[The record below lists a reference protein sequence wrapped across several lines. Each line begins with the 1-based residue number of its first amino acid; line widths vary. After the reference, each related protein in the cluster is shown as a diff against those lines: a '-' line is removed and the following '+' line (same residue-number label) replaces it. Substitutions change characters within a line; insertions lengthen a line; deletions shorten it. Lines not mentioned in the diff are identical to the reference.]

1 MAKPKTKTV
10 KKRTGTNTLAKD
22 RSMDTA
28 FLLIVLVL
36 LAFGL
41 IMVFSASYA
50 YALNYEGD
58 SFYYIKRQGIFAVL
72 GVIGMLVISRIDYR
86 LLKKFWVLIYAIGI
100 VLLVCVFVP
109 GLSVS
114 TDTGVSRWIGIGSL
128 TYQPSEFAKLAII
141 VSFSAL
147 IYKNYPKIKTFR
159 YGIIPFAIL
168 LVPVVVLVYL
178 EPHLSGLIII
188 VCIAAIMMF
197 VGGVRL
203 RHMLAVV
210 LAGVIL
216 LGSFLLIQS
225 AMGGGEEETTGQA
238 VTTVQAE
245 ETVSTAEDG
254 TTSETADSGATSQ
267 SETTEESSSGGGF
280 FESYQWRRIQ
290 NWLDPFGRSDGS
302 GYDTD
307 ITGDVWQTCQS
318 LLAIGSG
325 GIMGLGLGNSR
336 QKYMYLP
343 EPQNDFIF
351 AIVCEELGLIG
362 AILVIL
368 LFVLLVYRGFVIA
381 NRAPNKFASML
392 VVGITVQIGIQALFN
407 IAVVTN
413 AFPNTGISLPF
424 FSYGGTALM
433 MQLFEMGVV
442 LNISRH
448 THVAKERQDREKKQ
462 KHQQLAAEGAGITA
476 IQEQH

>member
-1 MAKPKTKTV
+1 MAKLKPKTV
-10 KKRTGTNTLAKD
+10 KKRTRSSTLAKD

-58 SFYYIKRQGIFAVL
+58 SFYYIKKQGFFAVL
-72 GVIGMLVISRIDYR
+72 GIIGMLVISRIDYR
-86 LLKKFWVLIYAIGI
+86 FFKKFWPVIYGIGI
-100 VLLVCVFVP
+100 ALLVCVFIP

-114 TDTGVSRWIGIGSL
+114 TETGVSRWVGVGSI
-128 TYQPSEFAKLAII
+128 TFQPSEFAKFAVI
-141 VSFSAL
+141 VTFAAL

-159 YGIIPFAIL
+159 YGIIPFVIL
-168 LVPVVVLVYL
+168 LAPVLVLIYL

-188 VCIAAIMMF
+188 VSIAAIMMF

-203 RHMLAVV
+203 RHMVALLLA
-210 LAGVIL
+210 AIIL
-216 LGSFLLIQS
+216 LGGFMLIKS
-225 AMGGGEEETTGQA
+225 AMDGGEEEAAGQA
-238 VTTVQAE
+238 VTTVQ
-245 ETVSTAEDG
+245 TDS
-254 TTSETADSGATSQ
+254 TTS
-267 SETTEESSSGGGF
+267 TTQEGDDASSANQEEAVQEDSSGGGF

-290 NWLDPFGRSDGS
+290 NWLDPFGRSEGS

-307 ITGDVWQTCQS
+307 ITGEVWQTCQS

-392 VVGITVQIGIQALFN
+392 VVGITIQIGIQALFN

-433 MQLFEMGVV
+433 MQLFEMGVI

-462 KHQQLAAEGAGITA
+462 KKQQLAAEGAGITTLK
-476 IQEQH
+476 QHR

>member
-1 MAKPKTKTV
+1 MAKLKPKTV
-10 KKRTGTNTLAKD
+10 KKRTRSSTLAKD

-58 SFYYIKRQGIFAVL
+58 SFYYIKKQGFFAVL
-72 GVIGMLVISRIDYR
+72 GIIGMLVISRIDYR
-86 LLKKFWVLIYAIGI
+86 FFKKFWPVIYGIGI
-100 VLLVCVFVP
+100 ALLVCVFIP

-114 TDTGVSRWIGIGSL
+114 TETGVSRWVGVGSI
-128 TYQPSEFAKLAII
+128 TFQPSEFAKFAVI
-141 VSFSAL
+141 VTFAAL

-159 YGIIPFAIL
+159 YGIIPFVIL
-168 LVPVVVLVYL
+168 LAPVLVLIYL

-188 VCIAAIMMF
+188 VSIAAVMMF

-203 RHMLAVV
+203 RHMVALLLA
-210 LAGVIL
+210 AIIL
-216 LGSFLLIQS
+216 LGGFMLIKS
-225 AMGGGEEETTGQA
+225 AMDGGEEEAAGQA
-238 VTTVQAE
+238 VTTVQ
-245 ETVSTAEDG
+245 TDSTASTTQEGDDASSANQEEAVQED
-254 TTSETADSGATSQ
+254 
-267 SETTEESSSGGGF
+267 SSGGGF

-290 NWLDPFGRSDGS
+290 NWLDPFGRSEGS

-307 ITGDVWQTCQS
+307 ITGEVWQTCQS

-392 VVGITVQIGIQALFN
+392 VVGITIQIGIQALFN

-433 MQLFEMGVV
+433 MQLFEMGVI

-462 KHQQLAAEGAGITA
+462 KKQQLAAEGAGITTLK
-476 IQEQH
+476 QHR

>member
-10 KKRTGTNTLAKD
+10 KKRTGSNTLAKD

-58 SFYYIKRQGIFAVL
+58 SFYYIKRQGLFAIL

-86 LLKKFWVLIYAIGI
+86 LFKKFWPVIYVVGL

-114 TDTGVSRWIGIGSL
+114 TDTGVSRWVGVGSF
-128 TYQPSEFAKLAII
+128 TFQPSEFAKFAVI
-141 VSFSAL
+141 VTFAAL

-159 YGIIPFAIL
+159 YGIIPFAVL
-168 LVPVVVLVYL
+168 LVPVLAL
-178 EPHLSGLIII
+178 IAIEPHLSGLIII
-188 VCIAAIMMF
+188 VCIAAVMMF

-203 RHMLAVV
+203 RHMIAMV
-210 LAGVIL
+210 LVAAIL
-216 LGSFLLIQS
+216 LGSFMLIKS
-225 AMGGGEEETTGQA
+225 AMGGSEEETTGQA

-245 ETVSTAEDG
+245 ETTSSTEDSTASQTGDS
-254 TTSETADSGATSQ
+254 TASEAA
-267 SETTEESSSGGGF
+267 EENSSDGGF

-462 KHQQLAAEGAGITA
+462 KHQQMAAEGAGITA

>member
-1 MAKPKTKTV
+1 
-10 KKRTGTNTLAKD
+10 
-22 RSMDTA
+22 MDTA

-58 SFYYIKRQGIFAVL
+58 SFYYIKKQGFFAVL
-72 GVIGMLVISRIDYR
+72 GIIGMLVISRIDYR
-86 LLKKFWVLIYAIGI
+86 FFKKFWPVIYGIGI
-100 VLLVCVFVP
+100 ALLVCVFIP

-114 TDTGVSRWIGIGSL
+114 TETGVSRWVGVGSI
-128 TYQPSEFAKLAII
+128 TFQPSEFAKFAVI
-141 VSFSAL
+141 VTFAAL

-159 YGIIPFAIL
+159 YGIIPFVIL
-168 LVPVVVLVYL
+168 LAPVLVLIYL

-188 VCIAAIMMF
+188 VSIAAIMMF

-203 RHMLAVV
+203 RHMVALLLA
-210 LAGVIL
+210 AIIL
-216 LGSFLLIQS
+216 LGGFMLIKS
-225 AMGGGEEETTGQA
+225 AMDGGEEEAAGQA
-238 VTTVQAE
+238 VTTVQ
-245 ETVSTAEDG
+245 TDS
-254 TTSETADSGATSQ
+254 TTS
-267 SETTEESSSGGGF
+267 TTQEGDDASSANQEEAVQEDSSGGGF

-290 NWLDPFGRSDGS
+290 NWLDPFGRSEGS

-307 ITGDVWQTCQS
+307 ITGEVWQTCQS

-392 VVGITVQIGIQALFN
+392 VVGITIQIGIQALFN

-433 MQLFEMGVV
+433 MQLFEMGVI

-462 KHQQLAAEGAGITA
+462 KKQQLAAEGAGITTLK
-476 IQEQH
+476 QHR

>member
-1 MAKPKTKTV
+1 MAKQKTKSI
-10 KKRTGTNTLAKD
+10 KKRIRSNTLAKD

-58 SFYYIKRQGIFAVL
+58 SFYYIKKQGLYAIL

-86 LLKKFWVLIYAIGI
+86 FYKKFWPAIYVIGI
-100 VLLVCVFVP
+100 VLLICVFVP

-114 TDTGVSRWIGIGSL
+114 TETGVSRWVGIGSFSF
-128 TYQPSEFAKLAII
+128 QPSEFAKFAVI
-141 VSFSAL
+141 VVFAAL

-168 LVPVVVLVYL
+168 LVPVLAL
-178 EPHLSGLIII
+178 IAFEPHLSGLIII

-216 LGSFLLIQS
+216 LGGYMLIDS
-225 AMGGGEEETTGQA
+225 AMDSSGETTGQA
-238 VTTVQAE
+238 VTTAQTE
-245 ETVSTAEDG
+245 ETEDSTV
-254 TTSETADSGATSQ
+254 SETED
-267 SETTEESSSGGGF
+267 EDSSSSSF
-280 FESYQWRRIQ
+280 FDSYQWRRIQ

-448 THVAKERQDREKKQ
+448 THVAKEQQDQEKKR
-462 KHQQLAAEGAGITA
+462 KHRQLAAEGAGITPLK
-476 IQEQH
+476 ERH

>member
-1 MAKPKTKTV
+1 MAKLKLKTV
-10 KKRTGTNTLAKD
+10 KKRTRSSTLAKD

-58 SFYYIKRQGIFAVL
+58 SFYYIKKQGFFAVL
-72 GVIGMLVISRIDYR
+72 GIIGMLVISRIDYR
-86 LLKKFWVLIYAIGI
+86 FFKKFWPVIYGIGI
-100 VLLVCVFVP
+100 ALLVCVFIP

-114 TDTGVSRWIGIGSL
+114 TETGVSRWVGVGSI
-128 TYQPSEFAKLAII
+128 TFQPSEFAKFAVI
-141 VSFSAL
+141 VTFAAL

-159 YGIIPFAIL
+159 YGIIPFVIL
-168 LVPVVVLVYL
+168 LAPVLVLIYL

-188 VCIAAIMMF
+188 VSIAAIMMF

-203 RHMLAVV
+203 RHMLALL
-210 LAGVIL
+210 LAAVIL
-216 LGSFLLIQS
+216 LGGFMLIKS
-225 AMGGGEEETTGQA
+225 AMDGGEEEAAGQA
-238 VTTVQAE
+238 VTTVQTDSTTSTTQEGDDASSATQE
-245 ETVSTAEDG
+245 ETVQED
-254 TTSETADSGATSQ
+254 
-267 SETTEESSSGGGF
+267 SSGGGF

-290 NWLDPFGRSDGS
+290 NWLDPFGRSEGS

-307 ITGDVWQTCQS
+307 ITGEVWQTCQS

-392 VVGITVQIGIQALFN
+392 VVGITIQIGIQALFN

-433 MQLFEMGVV
+433 MQLFEMGVI

-462 KHQQLAAEGAGITA
+462 KKQQLAAEGAGITTLK
-476 IQEQH
+476 QHR

>member
-1 MAKPKTKTV
+1 MP
-10 KKRTGTNTLAKD
+10 
-22 RSMDTA
+22 
-28 FLLIVLVL
+28 VL
-36 LAFGL
+36 
-41 IMVFSASYA
+41 
-50 YALNYEGD
+50 
-58 SFYYIKRQGIFAVL
+58 
-72 GVIGMLVISRIDYR
+72 
-86 LLKKFWVLIYAIGI
+86 
-100 VLLVCVFVP
+100 
-109 GLSVS
+109 
-114 TDTGVSRWIGIGSL
+114 
-128 TYQPSEFAKLAII
+128 
-141 VSFSAL
+141 AL
-147 IYKNYPKIKTFR
+147 I
-159 YGIIPFAIL
+159 AI
-168 LVPVVVLVYL
+168 

-188 VCIAAIMMF
+188 VCIAAVMMF

-203 RHMLAVV
+203 RHMIAMV
-210 LAGVIL
+210 LVAAIL
-216 LGSFLLIQS
+216 LGSFMLIKS

-245 ETVSTAEDG
+245 ETTSSTEDSTASQTGDSTASEAAEED
-254 TTSETADSGATSQ
+254 
-267 SETTEESSSGGGF
+267 SSDGGF

-307 ITGDVWQTCQS
+307 ITGEVWQTCQS

-448 THVAKERQDREKKQ
+448 THVAKERQDQEKKR
-462 KHQQLAAEGAGITA
+462 KHQQLAAEGAGITPVK
-476 IQEQH
+476 EQH

>member
-10 KKRTGTNTLAKD
+10 KKRTGSNTLAKD

-58 SFYYIKRQGIFAVL
+58 SFYYIKRQGLFAIL

-86 LLKKFWVLIYAIGI
+86 LFKKFWPVIYVVGL

-114 TDTGVSRWIGIGSL
+114 TDTGVSRWVGVGSF
-128 TYQPSEFAKLAII
+128 TFQPSEFAKFAVI
-141 VSFSAL
+141 VTFAAL

-159 YGIIPFAIL
+159 YGIIPFAVL
-168 LVPVVVLVYL
+168 LVPVLAL
-178 EPHLSGLIII
+178 IAIEPHLSGLIII
-188 VCIAAIMMF
+188 VCIAAVMMF

-203 RHMLAVV
+203 RHMIAMV
-210 LAGVIL
+210 LVAAIL
-216 LGSFLLIQS
+216 LGSFMLIKS
-225 AMGGGEEETTGQA
+225 AMGGSEEETTGQA

-245 ETVSTAEDG
+245 ETTSSTEDSTASQTGDS
-254 TTSETADSGATSQ
+254 TASEAA
-267 SETTEESSSGGGF
+267 EENSSDGGF

-448 THVAKERQDREKKQ
+448 THVAKERQDREKKR

>member
-10 KKRTGTNTLAKD
+10 KKRTGSNTLAKD

-58 SFYYIKRQGIFAVL
+58 SFYYIKRQGLFAIL

-86 LLKKFWVLIYAIGI
+86 LFKKFWPVIYVVGL

-114 TDTGVSRWIGIGSL
+114 TDTGVSRWVGVGSF
-128 TYQPSEFAKLAII
+128 TFQPSEFAKFAVI
-141 VSFSAL
+141 VTFAAL

-159 YGIIPFAIL
+159 YGIIPFAVL
-168 LVPVVVLVYL
+168 LVPVLAL
-178 EPHLSGLIII
+178 IAIEPHLSGLIII
-188 VCIAAIMMF
+188 VCIAAVMMF

-203 RHMLAVV
+203 RHMIAMV
-210 LAGVIL
+210 LVAAIL
-216 LGSFLLIQS
+216 LGSFMLIKS
-225 AMGGGEEETTGQA
+225 AMGGSEEETTGQA

-245 ETVSTAEDG
+245 ETTSSTEDSTASQTGDS
-254 TTSETADSGATSQ
+254 TASEAA
-267 SETTEESSSGGGF
+267 EENSSDGGF

>member
-1 MAKPKTKTV
+1 MAKLKPKTV
-10 KKRTGTNTLAKD
+10 KKRTRSNTLAKD

-58 SFYYIKRQGIFAVL
+58 SFYYIKKQGFFAVL
-72 GVIGMLVISRIDYR
+72 GIIGMLVISRIDYR
-86 LLKKFWVLIYAIGI
+86 FFKKFWPVIYGIGI
-100 VLLVCVFVP
+100 ALLVCVFIP

-114 TDTGVSRWIGIGSL
+114 TETGVSRWVGVGSI
-128 TYQPSEFAKLAII
+128 TFQPSEFAKFAVI
-141 VSFSAL
+141 VTFAAL

-159 YGIIPFAIL
+159 YGIIPFVIL
-168 LVPVVVLVYL
+168 LAPVLVLIYL

-188 VCIAAIMMF
+188 VSIAAIMMF

-203 RHMLAVV
+203 RHMVALLLA
-210 LAGVIL
+210 AIIL
-216 LGSFLLIQS
+216 LGGFMLIKS
-225 AMGGGEEETTGQA
+225 AMDGGEEEAAGQA
-238 VTTVQAE
+238 VTTVQ
-245 ETVSTAEDG
+245 TDS
-254 TTSETADSGATSQ
+254 TTS
-267 SETTEESSSGGGF
+267 TTQEGDDASSANQEEAVQEDSSGGGF

-290 NWLDPFGRSDGS
+290 NWLDPFGRSEGS

-307 ITGDVWQTCQS
+307 ITGEVWQTCQS

-392 VVGITVQIGIQALFN
+392 VVGITIQIGIQALFN

-433 MQLFEMGVV
+433 MQLFEMGVI

-462 KHQQLAAEGAGITA
+462 KKQQLAAEGAGITTLK
-476 IQEQH
+476 QHR

>member
-1 MAKPKTKTV
+1 MAKLKPKTV
-10 KKRTGTNTLAKD
+10 KKRTRSSTLAKD

-58 SFYYIKRQGIFAVL
+58 SFYYIKKQGFFAVL
-72 GVIGMLVISRIDYR
+72 GIIGMLVISRIDYR
-86 LLKKFWVLIYAIGI
+86 FFKKFWPVIYGIGI
-100 VLLVCVFVP
+100 ALLVCVFIP

-114 TDTGVSRWIGIGSL
+114 TETGVSRWVGVGSI
-128 TYQPSEFAKLAII
+128 TFQPSEFAKFAVI
-141 VSFSAL
+141 VTFAAL

-159 YGIIPFAIL
+159 YGIIPFVIL
-168 LVPVVVLVYL
+168 LAPVLVLIYL

-188 VCIAAIMMF
+188 VSIAAVMMF

-203 RHMLAVV
+203 RHMLALL
-210 LAGVIL
+210 LAAVIL
-216 LGSFLLIQS
+216 LGGFMLIKS
-225 AMGGGEEETTGQA
+225 AMDGGEEEAAGQA
-238 VTTVQAE
+238 VTTVQTDSTTSTTQEGDDASSATQE
-245 ETVSTAEDG
+245 ETVQED
-254 TTSETADSGATSQ
+254 
-267 SETTEESSSGGGF
+267 SSGGGF

-290 NWLDPFGRSDGS
+290 NWLDPFGRSEGS

-307 ITGDVWQTCQS
+307 ITGEVWQTCQS

-392 VVGITVQIGIQALFN
+392 VVGITIQIGIQALFN

-433 MQLFEMGVV
+433 MQLFEMGVI

-462 KHQQLAAEGAGITA
+462 KKQQLAAEGAGITTLK
-476 IQEQH
+476 QHR

>member
-1 MAKPKTKTV
+1 MAKLKSKTV
-10 KKRTGTNTLAKD
+10 KKRSDTGAVAKD

-58 SFYYIKRQGIFAVL
+58 SFYYIKRQGIFAIL
-72 GVIGMLVISRIDYR
+72 GVAGMLVISKIDYR
-86 LLKKFWVLIYAIGI
+86 LLKKFWVLIYLVGI
-100 VLLVCVFVP
+100 VLLVCVFIP

-114 TDTGVSRWIGIGSL
+114 TETGVSRWVGVGSI
-128 TYQPSEFAKLAII
+128 TFQPSEFAKFSVI
-141 VSFSAL
+141 VTFAVL
-147 IYKNYPKIKTFR
+147 IYKNYTKIKTFR
-159 YGIIPFAIL
+159 YGIVPFAVLLLPMLIL
-168 LVPVVVLVYL
+168 IYL

-188 VCIAAIMMF
+188 VCIAAVMMF

-203 RHMLAVV
+203 RHMLALV
-210 LAGVIL
+210 LAAAIL
-216 LGSFLLIQS
+216 LGGFLLLKS
-225 AMGGGEEETTGQA
+225 AMDSGAEETTGQA

-245 ETVSTAEDG
+245 ET
-254 TTSETADSGATSQ
+254 DSSQ
-267 SETTEESSSGGGF
+267 TQQDSSSDTEEDSSSGGF
-280 FESYQWRRIQ
+280 FDSYQWRRIQ
-290 NWLDPFGRSDGS
+290 NWLDPFGRSEGS

-307 ITGDVWQTCQS
+307 ITGEVWQTCQS

-462 KHQQLAAEGAGITA
+462 KKQLAAQGAKITTLK
-476 IQEQH
+476 ELH

>member
-1 MAKPKTKTV
+1 
-10 KKRTGTNTLAKD
+10 
-22 RSMDTA
+22 MDTA

-58 SFYYIKRQGIFAVL
+58 SFYYIKKQGFFAVL
-72 GVIGMLVISRIDYR
+72 GIIGMLVISRIDYR
-86 LLKKFWVLIYAIGI
+86 FFKKFWPVIYGIGI
-100 VLLVCVFVP
+100 ALLVCVFIP

-114 TDTGVSRWIGIGSL
+114 TETGVSRWVGVGSI
-128 TYQPSEFAKLAII
+128 TFQPSEFAKFAVI
-141 VSFSAL
+141 VTFAAL

-159 YGIIPFAIL
+159 YGIIPFVIL
-168 LVPVVVLVYL
+168 LAPVLVLIYL

-188 VCIAAIMMF
+188 VSIAAIMMF

-203 RHMLAVV
+203 RHMLALL
-210 LAGVIL
+210 LAAVIL
-216 LGSFLLIQS
+216 LGGFMLIKS
-225 AMGGGEEETTGQA
+225 AMDGGEEEAAGQA
-238 VTTVQAE
+238 VTTVQTDSTTSTTQEGDDASSATQE
-245 ETVSTAEDG
+245 ETVQED
-254 TTSETADSGATSQ
+254 
-267 SETTEESSSGGGF
+267 SSGGGF

-290 NWLDPFGRSDGS
+290 NWLDPFGRSEGS

-307 ITGDVWQTCQS
+307 ITGEVWQTCQS

-392 VVGITVQIGIQALFN
+392 VVGITIQIGIQALFN

-433 MQLFEMGVV
+433 MQLFEMGVI

-462 KHQQLAAEGAGITA
+462 KKQQLAAEGAGITTLK
-476 IQEQH
+476 QHR

>member
-1 MAKPKTKTV
+1 MAKLKSKTV
-10 KKRTGTNTLAKD
+10 KKRTRSSTLAKD

-58 SFYYIKRQGIFAVL
+58 SFYYIKRQGLFAIL
-72 GVIGMLVISRIDYR
+72 GVVGMLVISRIDYR
-86 LLKKFWVLIYAIGI
+86 LFKKFWPVIYVIGL

-114 TDTGVSRWIGIGSL
+114 TDTGVSRWVGVGSF
-128 TYQPSEFAKLAII
+128 TFQPSEFAKFSVI
-141 VSFSAL
+141 VTFAAL

-159 YGIIPFAIL
+159 YGIIPFAVL
-168 LVPVVVLVYL
+168 LVPVLAL
-178 EPHLSGLIII
+178 IAFEPHLSGLIII

-197 VGGVRL
+197 VGGVRM
-203 RHMLAVV
+203 RHMIALA
-210 LAGVIL
+210 LAAVIL
-216 LGSFLLIQS
+216 LGGFMLIKS
-225 AMGGGEEETTGQA
+225 AMDGGGDETTGQA

-245 ETVSTAEDG
+245 ETTSASQEE
-254 TTSETADSGATSQ
+254 TTSDTADSSTVSQ
-267 SETTEESSSGGGF
+267 TETTEEDSSGGGF

-290 NWLDPFGRSDGS
+290 NWLDPFGRSEGS

-307 ITGDVWQTCQS
+307 ITGEVWQTCQS

-448 THVAKERQDREKKQ
+448 THVAKERQDREKKKKQ
-462 KHQQLAAEGAGITA
+462 QQLAAEGAGMTPLK
-476 IQEQH
+476 EHR

>member
-10 KKRTGTNTLAKD
+10 KKRTGSNTLAKD

-225 AMGGGEEETTGQA
+225 AMGGGEE
-238 VTTVQAE
+238 
-245 ETVSTAEDG
+245 
-254 TTSETADSGATSQ
+254 
-267 SETTEESSSGGGF
+267 
-280 FESYQWRRIQ
+280 
-290 NWLDPFGRSDGS
+290 
-302 GYDTD
+302 
-307 ITGDVWQTCQS
+307 
-318 LLAIGSG
+318 
-325 GIMGLGLGNSR
+325 
-336 QKYMYLP
+336 
-343 EPQNDFIF
+343 
-351 AIVCEELGLIG
+351 
-362 AILVIL
+362 
-368 LFVLLVYRGFVIA
+368 
-381 NRAPNKFASML
+381 
-392 VVGITVQIGIQALFN
+392 
-407 IAVVTN
+407 
-413 AFPNTGISLPF
+413 
-424 FSYGGTALM
+424 
-433 MQLFEMGVV
+433 
-442 LNISRH
+442 
-448 THVAKERQDREKKQ
+448 
-462 KHQQLAAEGAGITA
+462 
-476 IQEQH
+476 

>member
-1 MAKPKTKTV
+1 MAKLKLKTV
-10 KKRTGTNTLAKD
+10 KKRTRSSTLAKD

-58 SFYYIKRQGIFAVL
+58 SFYYIKKQGFFAVL
-72 GVIGMLVISRIDYR
+72 GIIGMLVISRIDYR
-86 LLKKFWVLIYAIGI
+86 FFKKFWPVIYGIGI
-100 VLLVCVFVP
+100 ALLVCVFIP

-114 TDTGVSRWIGIGSL
+114 TETGVSRWVGVGSI
-128 TYQPSEFAKLAII
+128 TFQPSEFAKFAVI
-141 VSFSAL
+141 VTFAAL

-159 YGIIPFAIL
+159 YGIIPFVIL
-168 LVPVVVLVYL
+168 LAPVLVLIYL

-188 VCIAAIMMF
+188 VSIAAIMMF

-203 RHMLAVV
+203 RHMVALLLA
-210 LAGVIL
+210 AIIL
-216 LGSFLLIQS
+216 LGGFMLIKS
-225 AMGGGEEETTGQA
+225 AMDGGEEEAAGQA
-238 VTTVQAE
+238 VTTVQ
-245 ETVSTAEDG
+245 TDS
-254 TTSETADSGATSQ
+254 TTS
-267 SETTEESSSGGGF
+267 TTQEGDDASSANQEEAVQEDSSGGGF

-290 NWLDPFGRSDGS
+290 NWLDPFGRSEGS

-307 ITGDVWQTCQS
+307 ITGEVWQTCQS

-392 VVGITVQIGIQALFN
+392 VVGITIQIGIQALFN

-433 MQLFEMGVV
+433 MQLFEMGVI

-462 KHQQLAAEGAGITA
+462 KKQQLAAEGAGITTLK
-476 IQEQH
+476 QHR

>member
-1 MAKPKTKTV
+1 MARPKTKTV
-10 KKRTGTNTLAKD
+10 KRRAKAGEVAKD

-58 SFYYIKRQGIFAVL
+58 SFYYIKRQGLFAVL
-72 GVIGMLVISRIDYR
+72 GIAGMLVISRIDYR
-86 LLKKFWVLIYAIGI
+86 LFKKFWPIIYGIGI
-100 VLLVCVFVP
+100 VLLICVFIP

-114 TDTGVSRWIGIGSL
+114 TETGVSRWVGVGSI
-128 TYQPSEFAKLAII
+128 TFQPSEFAKFSVI
-141 VSFSAL
+141 VTFAAL

-159 YGIIPFAIL
+159 YGIVPFAVL
-168 LVPVVVLVYL
+168 LVPVLVLIYL

-188 VCIAAIMMF
+188 VSIAAIMMF

-203 RHMLAVV
+203 RHMLAMV
-210 LAGVIL
+210 LAAVIL
-216 LGSFLLIQS
+216 LGGFMLIRS
-225 AMGGGEEETTGQA
+225 ALDSGEEATTGQA

-245 ETVSTAEDG
+245 ESTSSTD
-254 TTSETADSGATSQ
+254 TAS
-267 SETTEESSSGGGF
+267 TTEEGTASDSTVSETGEEDSSGGGF

-290 NWLDPFGRSDGS
+290 NWLDPFGRSEGS

-462 KHQQLAAEGAGITA
+462 RKQQLAAEGAGITPLK
-476 IQEQH
+476 EHR

>member
-1 MAKPKTKTV
+1 MAKLKPKTV
-10 KKRTGTNTLAKD
+10 KKRTRSSTLAKD

-58 SFYYIKRQGIFAVL
+58 SFYYIKKQGFFAVL
-72 GVIGMLVISRIDYR
+72 GIIGMLVISRIDYR
-86 LLKKFWVLIYAIGI
+86 FFKKFWPVIYGIGI
-100 VLLVCVFVP
+100 ALLVCVFIP

-114 TDTGVSRWIGIGSL
+114 TETGVSRWVGVGSI
-128 TYQPSEFAKLAII
+128 TFQPSEFAKFAVI
-141 VSFSAL
+141 VTFAAL

-159 YGIIPFAIL
+159 YGIIPFVIL
-168 LVPVVVLVYL
+168 LAPVLVLIYL

-188 VCIAAIMMF
+188 VSIAAIMMF

-203 RHMLAVV
+203 RHMVALLLA
-210 LAGVIL
+210 AIIL
-216 LGSFLLIQS
+216 LGGFMLIKS
-225 AMGGGEEETTGQA
+225 AMDGGEEEAAGQA
-238 VTTVQAE
+238 VTTVQ
-245 ETVSTAEDG
+245 TDSTASTTQEGDDASSANQEEAVQED
-254 TTSETADSGATSQ
+254 
-267 SETTEESSSGGGF
+267 SSGGGF

-290 NWLDPFGRSDGS
+290 NWLDPFGRSEGS

-307 ITGDVWQTCQS
+307 ITGEVWQTCQS

-392 VVGITVQIGIQALFN
+392 VVGITIQIGIQALFN

-433 MQLFEMGVV
+433 MQLFEMGVI

-462 KHQQLAAEGAGITA
+462 KKQQLAAEGAGITTLK
-476 IQEQH
+476 QHR

>member
-10 KKRTGTNTLAKD
+10 KKRTGSNTLAKD

-58 SFYYIKRQGIFAVL
+58 SFYYIKRQGLFAIL

-86 LLKKFWVLIYAIGI
+86 LFKKFWPVIYVVGL

-114 TDTGVSRWIGIGSL
+114 TDTGVSRWVGVGSF
-128 TYQPSEFAKLAII
+128 TFQPSEFAKFAVI
-141 VSFSAL
+141 VTFAAL

-159 YGIIPFAIL
+159 YGIIPFAVL
-168 LVPVVVLVYL
+168 LVPVLAL
-178 EPHLSGLIII
+178 IAIEPHLSGLIII
-188 VCIAAIMMF
+188 VCIAAVMMF

-203 RHMLAVV
+203 RHMIAMV
-210 LAGVIL
+210 LVAAIL
-216 LGSFLLIQS
+216 LGSFMLIKS
-225 AMGGGEEETTGQA
+225 AMGGSEEETTGQA

-245 ETVSTAEDG
+245 ETTSSTEDSTASQTGDS
-254 TTSETADSGATSQ
+254 TASEAA
-267 SETTEESSSGGGF
+267 EENSSDGGF

-462 KHQQLAAEGAGITA
+462 KHQQLAAEGAGITT

>member
-1 MAKPKTKTV
+1 MAQQKTKAV
-10 KKRTGTNTLAKD
+10 KKRNRSNTLAKD

-58 SFYYIKRQGIFAVL
+58 SFYYIKRQGLYAVL

-86 LLKKFWVLIYAIGI
+86 LLKKFWPAIYLLGIALLI
-100 VLLVCVFVP
+100 CVFIP

-114 TDTGVSRWIGIGSL
+114 TETGVSRWVGIGSF
-128 TYQPSEFAKLAII
+128 TFQPSEFAKFSVI
-141 VSFSAL
+141 VTFAAL

-159 YGIIPFAIL
+159 YGIIPFAVL
-168 LVPVVVLVYL
+168 LLPVLL
-178 EPHLSGLIII
+178 LIAFEPHLSGLIII
-188 VCIAAIMMF
+188 VCIAAVMMF

-203 RHMLAVV
+203 RHMIAVALA
-210 LAGVIL
+210 AVIL
-216 LGSFLLIQS
+216 LGGYMVVES
-225 AMGGGEEETTGQA
+225 ALDGSTETAEETVA
-238 VTTVQAE
+238 TVQAE
-245 ETVSTAEDG
+245 ETDESTA
-254 TTSETADSGATSQ
+254 SETGDSTV
-267 SETTEESSSGGGF
+267 SETEDEDSSSSF
-280 FESYQWRRIQ
+280 FDSYQWRRIQ
-290 NWLDPFGRSDGS
+290 NWLDPFGRSSGS

-381 NRAPNKFASML
+381 NRAPNKFAAML

-448 THVAKERQDREKKQ
+448 THVAKEKQDQEKKR
-462 KHQQLAAEGAGITA
+462 KHRQLAAEGAGITPVK
-476 IQEQH
+476 EQH

>member
-1 MAKPKTKTV
+1 MAKLKPKTV
-10 KKRTGTNTLAKD
+10 KKRTRSSTLAKD

-58 SFYYIKRQGIFAVL
+58 SFYYIKKQGFFAVL
-72 GVIGMLVISRIDYR
+72 GIIGMLVISRIDYR
-86 LLKKFWVLIYAIGI
+86 FFKKFWPVIYGIGI
-100 VLLVCVFVP
+100 ALLVCVFIP

-114 TDTGVSRWIGIGSL
+114 TETGVSRWVGVGSI
-128 TYQPSEFAKLAII
+128 TFQPSEFAKFAVI
-141 VSFSAL
+141 VTFAAL

-159 YGIIPFAIL
+159 YGIIPFVIL
-168 LVPVVVLVYL
+168 LAPVLVLIYL

-188 VCIAAIMMF
+188 VSIAAIMMF

-203 RHMLAVV
+203 RHMLALL
-210 LAGVIL
+210 LAAVIL
-216 LGSFLLIQS
+216 LGGFMLIKS
-225 AMGGGEEETTGQA
+225 AMDGGEEEAAGQA
-238 VTTVQAE
+238 VTTVQTDSTTSTTQEGDDASSATQE
-245 ETVSTAEDG
+245 ETVQED
-254 TTSETADSGATSQ
+254 
-267 SETTEESSSGGGF
+267 SSGGGF

-290 NWLDPFGRSDGS
+290 NWLDPFGRSEGS

-307 ITGDVWQTCQS
+307 ITGEVWQTCQS

-392 VVGITVQIGIQALFN
+392 VVGITIQIGIQALFN

-433 MQLFEMGVV
+433 MQLFEMGVI

-462 KHQQLAAEGAGITA
+462 KKQQLAAEGAGITTLK
-476 IQEQH
+476 QHR

>member
-10 KKRTGTNTLAKD
+10 KKRTGSNTLAKD

-58 SFYYIKRQGIFAVL
+58 SFYYIKRQGLFAIL

-86 LLKKFWVLIYAIGI
+86 LFKKFWPVIYVVGL

-114 TDTGVSRWIGIGSL
+114 TDTGVSRWVGVGSF
-128 TYQPSEFAKLAII
+128 TFQPSEFAKFAVI
-141 VSFSAL
+141 VTFAAL

-159 YGIIPFAIL
+159 YGIIPFAVL
-168 LVPVVVLVYL
+168 LVPVLAL
-178 EPHLSGLIII
+178 IAIEPHLSGLIII
-188 VCIAAIMMF
+188 VCIAAVMMF

-203 RHMLAVV
+203 RHMIAMV
-210 LAGVIL
+210 LVAAIL
-216 LGSFLLIQS
+216 LGSFMLIKS
-225 AMGGGEEETTGQA
+225 AMGGSEEETTGQA

-245 ETVSTAEDG
+245 ETTSSTEDSTASQTGDS
-254 TTSETADSGATSQ
+254 TASEAA
-267 SETTEESSSGGGF
+267 EENSSDGGF

-462 KHQQLAAEGAGITA
+462 KHQQMAAEGAGITT

>member
-1 MAKPKTKTV
+1 MAKLKPKTV
-10 KKRTGTNTLAKD
+10 KKRTRSSTLAKD

-72 GVIGMLVISRIDYR
+72 GIIGMLAISKIDYR
-86 LLKKFWVLIYAIGI
+86 LLKKFWVLIYAVGI

-114 TDTGVSRWIGIGSL
+114 TETGVSRWIGIGSL

-159 YGIIPFAIL
+159 YGIVPFAVL
-168 LVPVVVLVYL
+168 LVPVLVLVYL

-188 VCIAAIMMF
+188 VSIAAIMMF

-203 RHMLAVV
+203 RHMVALLLA
-210 LAGVIL
+210 AIIL
-216 LGSFLLIQS
+216 LGGFMLIKS
-225 AMGGGEEETTGQA
+225 AMDGGEEEAAGQA
-238 VTTVQAE
+238 VTTVQ
-245 ETVSTAEDG
+245 TDS
-254 TTSETADSGATSQ
+254 TTS
-267 SETTEESSSGGGF
+267 TTQEGDDASSANQEEAVQEDSSGGGF

-290 NWLDPFGRSDGS
+290 NWLDPFGRSEGS

-307 ITGDVWQTCQS
+307 ITGEVWQTCQS

-392 VVGITVQIGIQALFN
+392 VVGITIQIGIQALFN

-433 MQLFEMGVV
+433 MQLFEMGVI

-462 KHQQLAAEGAGITA
+462 KKQQLAAEGAGITTLK
-476 IQEQH
+476 QHR

>member
-1 MAKPKTKTV
+1 
-10 KKRTGTNTLAKD
+10 
-22 RSMDTA
+22 MDTA

-72 GVIGMLVISRIDYR
+72 GIIGMLAISKIDYR
-86 LLKKFWVLIYAIGI
+86 LLKKFWVLIYAVGI

-114 TDTGVSRWIGIGSL
+114 TETGVSRWIGIGSL

-159 YGIIPFAIL
+159 YGIVPFAVL
-168 LVPVVVLVYL
+168 LVPVLVLVYL

-188 VCIAAIMMF
+188 VSIAAIMMF

-203 RHMLAVV
+203 RHMVALLLA
-210 LAGVIL
+210 AIIL
-216 LGSFLLIQS
+216 LGGFMLIKS
-225 AMGGGEEETTGQA
+225 AMDGGEQESAGQA
-238 VTTVQAE
+238 VTTVQTEDTA
-245 ETVSTAEDG
+245 STTEDG
-254 TTSETADSGATSQ
+254 TDSGAADQ
-267 SETTEESSSGGGF
+267 TEAAQEDTSGGGF

-290 NWLDPFGRSDGS
+290 NWLDPFGRSEGS

-307 ITGDVWQTCQS
+307 ITGEVWQTCQS

-392 VVGITVQIGIQALFN
+392 VVGITIQIGIQALFN

-413 AFPNTGISLPF
+413 ALPNTCISLPF
-424 FSYGGTALM
+424 FSYCGTALM
-433 MQLFEMGVV
+433 MQLFEMGVI

-462 KHQQLAAEGAGITA
+462 KKQQLAAEGAGITTL
-476 IQEQH
+476 QQHR

>member
-1 MAKPKTKTV
+1 MAKLKPKTV
-10 KKRTGTNTLAKD
+10 KKRTRSSTLAKD

-58 SFYYIKRQGIFAVL
+58 SFYYIKKQGFFAVL
-72 GVIGMLVISRIDYR
+72 GIIGMLVISRIDYR
-86 LLKKFWVLIYAIGI
+86 FFKKFWPVIYGIGI
-100 VLLVCVFVP
+100 ALLVCVFIP

-114 TDTGVSRWIGIGSL
+114 TETGVSRWVGVGSI
-128 TYQPSEFAKLAII
+128 TFQPSEFAKFAVI
-141 VSFSAL
+141 VTFAAL

-159 YGIIPFAIL
+159 YGIIPFVIL
-168 LVPVVVLVYL
+168 LAPVLVLIYL

-188 VCIAAIMMF
+188 VSIAAIMMF

-203 RHMLAVV
+203 RHMVALLLA
-210 LAGVIL
+210 AIIL
-216 LGSFLLIQS
+216 LGGFMLIKS
-225 AMGGGEEETTGQA
+225 AMDGGEEEAAGQA
-238 VTTVQAE
+238 VTTVQTDSTTSTTQEGDDASSATQE
-245 ETVSTAEDG
+245 ETVQED
-254 TTSETADSGATSQ
+254 
-267 SETTEESSSGGGF
+267 SSGGGF

-290 NWLDPFGRSDGS
+290 NWLDPFGRSEGS

-307 ITGDVWQTCQS
+307 ITGEVWQTCQS

-392 VVGITVQIGIQALFN
+392 VVGITIQIGIQALFN

-433 MQLFEMGVV
+433 MQLFEMGVI

-462 KHQQLAAEGAGITA
+462 KKQQLAAEGAGITTLK
-476 IQEQH
+476 QHR

>member
-10 KKRTGTNTLAKD
+10 KKRTGSNTLAKD

-58 SFYYIKRQGIFAVL
+58 SFYYIKRQGLFAIL

-86 LLKKFWVLIYAIGI
+86 LFKKFWPVIYVVGL

-114 TDTGVSRWIGIGSL
+114 TDTGVSRWVGVGSF
-128 TYQPSEFAKLAII
+128 TFQPSEFAKFAVI
-141 VSFSAL
+141 VTFAAL

-159 YGIIPFAIL
+159 YGIIPFAVL
-168 LVPVVVLVYL
+168 LVPVLAL
-178 EPHLSGLIII
+178 IAIEPHLSGLIII
-188 VCIAAIMMF
+188 VCIAAVMMF

-203 RHMLAVV
+203 RHMIAMV
-210 LAGVIL
+210 LVAAIL
-216 LGSFLLIQS
+216 LGSFMLIKS
-225 AMGGGEEETTGQA
+225 AMGGSEEETTGQA

-245 ETVSTAEDG
+245 ETTSSTEDSTASQTGDS
-254 TTSETADSGATSQ
+254 TASEAA
-267 SETTEESSSGGGF
+267 EENSSDGGF

-290 NWLDPFGRSDGS
+290 NWLAPFGRSDGS

-462 KHQQLAAEGAGITA
+462 KHQQLAAEGAGITT

>member
-1 MAKPKTKTV
+1 
-10 KKRTGTNTLAKD
+10 
-22 RSMDTA
+22 MDTA

-58 SFYYIKRQGIFAVL
+58 SFYYIKKQGFFAVL
-72 GVIGMLVISRIDYR
+72 GIIGMLVISRIDYR
-86 LLKKFWVLIYAIGI
+86 FFKKFWPVIYGIGI
-100 VLLVCVFVP
+100 ALLVCVFIP

-114 TDTGVSRWIGIGSL
+114 TETGVSRWVGVGSI
-128 TYQPSEFAKLAII
+128 TFQPSEFAKFAVI
-141 VSFSAL
+141 VTFAAL

-159 YGIIPFAIL
+159 YGIIPFVIL
-168 LVPVVVLVYL
+168 LAPVLVLIYL

-188 VCIAAIMMF
+188 VSIAAIMMF

-203 RHMLAVV
+203 RHMVALLLA
-210 LAGVIL
+210 AIIL
-216 LGSFLLIQS
+216 LGGFMLIKS
-225 AMGGGEEETTGQA
+225 AMDGGEEEAAGQA
-238 VTTVQAE
+238 VTTVQTDSTTSTTQEGDDASSATQE
-245 ETVSTAEDG
+245 ETVQED
-254 TTSETADSGATSQ
+254 
-267 SETTEESSSGGGF
+267 SSGGGF

-290 NWLDPFGRSDGS
+290 NWLDPFGRSEGS

-307 ITGDVWQTCQS
+307 ITGEVWQTCQS

-392 VVGITVQIGIQALFN
+392 VVGITIQIGIQALFN

-433 MQLFEMGVV
+433 MQLFEMGVI

-462 KHQQLAAEGAGITA
+462 KKQQLAAEGAGITTLK
-476 IQEQH
+476 QHR

>member
-1 MAKPKTKTV
+1 
-10 KKRTGTNTLAKD
+10 
-22 RSMDTA
+22 MDTA

-41 IMVFSASYA
+41 IMVFSASYD
-50 YALNYEGD
+50 YEGD
-58 SFYYIKRQGIFAVL
+58 SFYYIKKQGFFAVL
-72 GVIGMLVISRIDYR
+72 GIIGMLVISRIDYR
-86 LLKKFWVLIYAIGI
+86 FFKKFWPVIYGIGI
-100 VLLVCVFVP
+100 ALLVCVFIP

-114 TDTGVSRWIGIGSL
+114 TETGVSRWVGVGSI
-128 TYQPSEFAKLAII
+128 TFQPSEFAKFAVI
-141 VSFSAL
+141 VTFAAL

-159 YGIIPFAIL
+159 YGIIPFVIL
-168 LVPVVVLVYL
+168 LAPVLVLIYL

-188 VCIAAIMMF
+188 VSIAAIMMF

-203 RHMLAVV
+203 RHMVALLLA
-210 LAGVIL
+210 AIIL
-216 LGSFLLIQS
+216 LGGFMLIKS
-225 AMGGGEEETTGQA
+225 AMDGGEEEAAGQA
-238 VTTVQAE
+238 VTTVQTDSTTSTTQEGDDASSATQE
-245 ETVSTAEDG
+245 ETVQED
-254 TTSETADSGATSQ
+254 
-267 SETTEESSSGGGF
+267 SSGGGF

-290 NWLDPFGRSDGS
+290 NWLDPFGRSEGS

-307 ITGDVWQTCQS
+307 ITGEVWQTCQS

-392 VVGITVQIGIQALFN
+392 VVGITIQIGIQALFN

-433 MQLFEMGVV
+433 MQLFEMGVI

-462 KHQQLAAEGAGITA
+462 KKQQLAAEGAGITTLK
-476 IQEQH
+476 QHR

>member
-1 MAKPKTKTV
+1 MAKLKPKTV
-10 KKRTGTNTLAKD
+10 KKRTRSSTLAKD

-58 SFYYIKRQGIFAVL
+58 SFYYIKRQGLFAVL
-72 GVIGMLVISRIDYR
+72 GIIGMLFISRIDYR
-86 LLKKFWVLIYAIGI
+86 FFKKFWPVIYGIGI
-100 VLLVCVFVP
+100 ALLICVFIP

-114 TDTGVSRWIGIGSL
+114 TETGVSRWVGVGSF
-128 TYQPSEFAKLAII
+128 TFQPSEFAKFAVI
-141 VSFSAL
+141 VTFAAL

-159 YGIIPFAIL
+159 YGIIPFVIL
-168 LVPVVVLVYL
+168 LAPVLVLIYL

-188 VCIAAIMMF
+188 VSIAAIMMF

-203 RHMLAVV
+203 RHMVALLLA
-210 LAGVIL
+210 AIIL
-216 LGSFLLIQS
+216 LGGFMLIKS
-225 AMGGGEEETTGQA
+225 AMDGGEEEAAGQA
-238 VTTVQAE
+238 VTTVQTDSTTSTTQEGDDASSATQE
-245 ETVSTAEDG
+245 ETVQED
-254 TTSETADSGATSQ
+254 
-267 SETTEESSSGGGF
+267 SSGGGF

-290 NWLDPFGRSDGS
+290 NWLDPFGRSEGS

-307 ITGDVWQTCQS
+307 ITGEVWQTCQS

-392 VVGITVQIGIQALFN
+392 VVGITIQIGIQALFN

-433 MQLFEMGVV
+433 MQLFEMGVI

-462 KHQQLAAEGAGITA
+462 KKQQLAAEGAGITTLK
-476 IQEQH
+476 QHR